1 MKEIKAIAL
10 TLMTCLMLSGCSV
23 GMAMKG
29 KRDPDLRV
37 IRAGAHRAE
46 IELQVG
52 YPVSSQKIGENT
64 LDIYHYEVGNEPSA
78 GRAMGH
84 AAMDILTL
92 GLWEVAGTPIEAVSG
107 DKRAIAVTYDSN
119 DIAVRVGNA
128 PVQGQKKPEKN
139 ETTTDAKTE

>member
-1 MKEIKAIAL
+1 MKKIKAITL
-10 TLMTCLMLSGCSV
+10 TLMACIMLCGCSV

-29 KRDPDLRV
+29 KKAPDLRV

-52 YPVSSQKIGENT
+52 YPISSQKIGENT

-84 AAMDILTL
+84 AALDILTL

-107 DKRAIAVTYDSN
+107 DKRAIAVTYDPN

-128 PVQGQKKPEKN
+128 PVQEQKKPEN
-139 ETTTDAKTE
+139 TEAKSE

>member
-1 MKEIKAIAL
+1 MKKIKAITL
-10 TLMTCLMLSGCSV
+10 TLMACIMLCGCSV

-29 KRDPDLRV
+29 KKDPDLRV

-52 YPVSSQKIGENT
+52 YPISSQKIGENT

-84 AAMDILTL
+84 AAMDIITL
-92 GLWEVAGTPIEAVSG
+92 GLWEVAGTPIEAVNG
-107 DKRAIAVTYDSN
+107 DKRAIAVTYDPN

-128 PVQGQKKPEKN
+128 PVQEQRKPEN
-139 ETTTDAKTE
+139 TEAKSE